1 MGVEMKL
8 SRSWN
13 FETTLALT
21 PLFTTPPPLGH
32 REIRS
37 PRRGGDGTR
46 AEDRHTK
53 WKNRAPKNDGPTK
66 KNDDVRGCETDTA
79 GVGQEPED

>member
-1 MGVEMKL
+1 LVVKMKL

-21 PLFTTPPPLGH
+21 PLFTPPPLGH

-53 WKNRAPKNDGPTK
+53 WKHRAPKKRWSDK
-66 KNDDVRGCETDTA
+66 KNDDVRGCESDTA
-79 GVGQEPED
+79 GVGQKPED